1 MSEKTAMNWDDGSW
15 RPDDHADAEHAER
28 AARGA
33 HDGRPPLLEIAD
45 LAVGYRTRRGTVP
58 AVKDVSLTVE
68 RGRVTAIVGESGSG
82 KSTSAM
88 AALGLLPGNAEVSG
102 TIRLDGRSLTG
113 LSEREWRG
121 IRGTRIGLIPQDPNN
136 SLNPVKTIGASVGEG
151 LRIAPRAT
159 RLSASARRRKVIDLL
174 GEVGIDHPEVRYDQF
189 PHQLS
194 GGMKQRAL
202 IAAAVATEPEL
213 IIADEPTS
221 ALDVTVQRAVLDLL
235 DRMRSGLGLGILF
248 ITHDLAVAGD
258 RADRLVVMQGGEV
271 KETGPTDRIL
281 TDPRDPYTKR
291 LLADA
296 PSLVSAVE
304 QATYRPGPATGADAP
319 APLLTV
325 TDLRREFG
333 GGRGGRGGQGA
344 EPFVAV
350 DDVSFTVAPGTT
362 HAIVGESGSGK
373 STLGRMITA
382 FQAPTSGSV
391 TLAASGTVDAAVRID
406 TLDRR
411 GRRDLR
417 RRVQMVYQNPYSSLD
432 PRQTVG
438 KILAEPLRNLTD
450 LSKEQV
456 TDRVREILDRVAL
469 GAGSGSVSGDIAAR
483 RPAELSGGQ
492 RQRVAIARAL
502 ILGPELVVL
511 DEAVSALDVTVQ
523 AQILTLLDELQR
535 DLGLTY
541 VFISHDLSVVREISD
556 TVSVMS
562 HGRQMEY
569 GPTSEIFEHPRTEF
583 TKKLLDAIPGHRY
596 RSGGLNLGL

>member
-1 MSEKTAMNWDDGSW
+1 MTEKPDMNWDDGSW
-15 RPDDHADAEHAER
+15 RPETHEDSGTAASDHAT
-28 AARGA
+28 
-33 HDGRPPLLEIAD
+33 PLLEIRD
-45 LAVGYRTRRGTVP
+45 LAVTYRTRRGGVP

-68 RGRVTAIVGESGSG
+68 RGKVTAIVGESGSG

-88 AALGLLPGNAEVSG
+88 ATLGLLPGNAEVSG
-102 TIRLDGRSLTG
+102 TIKLDGRSITG
-113 LSEREWRG
+113 LSEREWRS

-151 LRIAPRAT
+151 LRIAPKAV
-159 RLSASARRRKVIDLL
+159 RLSASARKKKVLDLL
-174 GEVGIDHPEVRYDQF
+174 EQVGIDNPEVRYDQY

-221 ALDVTVQRAVLDLL
+221 ALDVTVQRTILDLL
-235 DRMRSGLGLGILF
+235 DRMRTELDLGILF

-258 RADRLVVMQGGEV
+258 RADRLVVMQGREV
-271 KETGPTDRIL
+271 KEHGPTDRIL
-281 TDPRDPYTKR
+281 TDPHDPYTRR
-291 LLADA
+291 LLSDA

-304 QATYRPGPATGADAP
+304 QSTYRPGPAPDAT
-319 APLLTV
+319 ALLTV
-325 TDLRREFG
+325 DTLRREFG
-333 GGRGGRGGQGA
+333 GGDD
-344 EPFVAV
+344 PFVAV
-350 DDVSFTVAPGTT
+350 DDVSFTVAAGTT

-373 STLGRMITA
+373 STLARMITA
-382 FQAPTSGSV
+382 FQEPTSGTV
-391 TLAASGTVDAAVRID
+391 TLAGVAGGAGDTGDTADAADPRID
-406 TLDRR
+406 EFGTFSKA

-417 RRVQMVYQNPYSSLD
+417 RRVQMVYQNPFSSLD

-450 LSKEQV
+450 LSKTQISEKV
-456 TDRVREILDRVAL
+456 EAILDRVAL
-469 GAGSGSVSGDIAAR
+469 GSGAGSVSGDVAQR

-502 ILGPELVVL
+502 ILDPELVVL

-523 AQILTLLDELQR
+523 AQILSLLDELQR

-541 VFISHDLSVVREISD
+541 LFISHDLSVVREISD
-556 TVSVMS
+556 TVTVMS
-562 HGRQMEY
+562 HGRQVES
-569 GPTSEIFEHPRTEF
+569 GLTSEIFEHPQDGF

>member
-1 MSEKTAMNWDDGSW
+1 MTEKPDMNWDDGSW
-15 RPDDHADAEHAER
+15 RPETHEDSGTAASDHAT
-28 AARGA
+28 
-33 HDGRPPLLEIAD
+33 PLLEIRD
-45 LAVGYRTRRGTVP
+45 LAVTYRTRRGGVP

-68 RGRVTAIVGESGSG
+68 RGKVTAIVGESGSG

-88 AALGLLPGNAEVSG
+88 ATLGLLPGNAEVSG
-102 TIRLDGRSLTG
+102 TIKLDGRSITG
-113 LSEREWRG
+113 LSEREWRS

-151 LRIAPRAT
+151 LRIAPKAV
-159 RLSASARRRKVIDLL
+159 RLSAADRKKKVLDLL
-174 GEVGIDHPEVRYDQF
+174 GQVGIDNPEVRYDQY

-221 ALDVTVQRAVLDLL
+221 ALDVTVQRTILDLL
-235 DRMRSGLGLGILF
+235 DRMRTELDLGILF

-271 KETGPTDRIL
+271 KEHGPTDRIL
-281 TDPRDPYTKR
+281 TDPHDPYTRR
-291 LLADA
+291 LLSDA
-296 PSLVSAVE
+296 PSLVSAAE
-304 QATYRPGPATGADAP
+304 QSTYRPGPAPDAT
-319 APLLTV
+319 ARLTV
-325 TDLRREFG
+325 DTLRREFG
-333 GGRGGRGGQGA
+333 GGDD
-344 EPFVAV
+344 PFVAV
-350 DDVSFTVAPGTT
+350 DDVSFTVAAGTT

-373 STLGRMITA
+373 STLARMITA
-382 FQAPTSGSV
+382 FQEPTSGTV
-391 TLAASGTVDAAVRID
+391 TLAGVAGDTGDTADAADLRID
-406 TLDRR
+406 EFGTFSKA

-417 RRVQMVYQNPYSSLD
+417 RRVQMVYQNPFSSLD

-450 LSKEQV
+450 LSKTQISEKV
-456 TDRVREILDRVAL
+456 EAILDRVAL
-469 GAGSGSVSGDIAAR
+469 GSGAGSVSGDVAQR

-502 ILGPELVVL
+502 ILDPELVVL

-523 AQILTLLDELQR
+523 AQILSLLDELQR

-541 VFISHDLSVVREISD
+541 LFISHDLSVVREISD
-556 TVSVMS
+556 TVTVMS
-562 HGRQMEY
+562 HGRQVES
-569 GPTSEIFEHPRTEF
+569 GLTSEIFEHPQDAF

>member
-1 MSEKTAMNWDDGSW
+1 MTEKPDMNWDDGSW
-15 RPDDHADAEHAER
+15 RPETHEDSGTAASDHAT
-28 AARGA
+28 
-33 HDGRPPLLEIAD
+33 PLLEIRD
-45 LAVGYRTRRGTVP
+45 LAVTYRTRRGGVP
-58 AVKDVSLTVE
+58 AVKDVSVTVE
-68 RGRVTAIVGESGSG
+68 RGKVTAIVGESGSG

-88 AALGLLPGNAEVSG
+88 ATLGLLPGNAEVSG
-102 TIRLDGRSLTG
+102 TIKLDGRSITG
-113 LSEREWRG
+113 LSEREWRS

-151 LRIAPRAT
+151 LRIAPKAV
-159 RLSASARRRKVIDLL
+159 RLSASARKKKVLDLL
-174 GEVGIDHPEVRYDQF
+174 EQVGIDNPEVRYDQY

-221 ALDVTVQRAVLDLL
+221 ALDVTVQRTILDLL
-235 DRMRSGLGLGILF
+235 DRMRTELDLGILF

-271 KETGPTDRIL
+271 KEHGPTDRIL
-281 TDPRDPYTKR
+281 TDPHDPYTRR
-291 LLADA
+291 LLSDA

-304 QATYRPGPATGADAP
+304 QSTYRPGPAPDAT
-319 APLLTV
+319 ALLTV
-325 TDLRREFG
+325 DTLRREFG
-333 GGRGGRGGQGA
+333 GGDD
-344 EPFVAV
+344 PFVAV
-350 DDVSFTVAPGTT
+350 DDVSFTVAAGTT

-373 STLGRMITA
+373 STLARMITA
-382 FQAPTSGSV
+382 FQEPTSGTV
-391 TLAASGTVDAAVRID
+391 TLAGVAGDTGDTADAADLRID
-406 TLDRR
+406 EFGTFSKA

-417 RRVQMVYQNPYSSLD
+417 RRVQMVYQNPFSSLD

-450 LSKEQV
+450 LSKTQISEKV
-456 TDRVREILDRVAL
+456 EAILDRVAL
-469 GAGSGSVSGDIAAR
+469 GSGAGSVSGDVAQR

-502 ILGPELVVL
+502 ILDPELVVL

-523 AQILTLLDELQR
+523 AQILSLLDELQR

-541 VFISHDLSVVREISD
+541 LFISHDLSVVREISD
-556 TVSVMS
+556 TVTVMS
-562 HGRQMEY
+562 HGRQVES
-569 GPTSEIFEHPRTEF
+569 GLTSEIFEHPQDGF

>member
-1 MSEKTAMNWDDGSW
+1 MTEKPDMNWDDGSW
-15 RPDDHADAEHAER
+15 RPETHEDSGTAASDHAT
-28 AARGA
+28 
-33 HDGRPPLLEIAD
+33 PLLEIRD
-45 LAVGYRTRRGTVP
+45 LAVTYRTRRGGVP

-68 RGRVTAIVGESGSG
+68 RGKVTAIVGESGSG

-102 TIRLDGRSLTG
+102 TIKLDGRSITG
-113 LSEREWRG
+113 LSEREWRS

-136 SLNPVKTIGASVGEG
+136 SLNPVKTIGVSVGEG
-151 LRIAPRAT
+151 LRIAPKAV
-159 RLSASARRRKVIDLL
+159 RLSAAERKNKVLDLL
-174 GEVGIDHPEVRYDQF
+174 EQVGIDNPGVRYDQY

-221 ALDVTVQRAVLDLL
+221 ALDVTVQRTILDLL
-235 DRMRSGLGLGILF
+235 DRMRTELDLGILF

-258 RADRLVVMQGGEV
+258 RADQLVVMQGGEV
-271 KETGPTDRIL
+271 KEHGPTDRIL
-281 TDPRDPYTKR
+281 TDPHDPYTRR
-291 LLADA
+291 LLSDA

-304 QATYRPGPATGADAP
+304 QATYRPGPAPDAT
-319 APLLTV
+319 ALLTV
-325 TDLRREFG
+325 DTLRREFG
-333 GGRGGRGGQGA
+333 GGDD
-344 EPFVAV
+344 PFVAV
-350 DDVSFTVAPGTT
+350 DDVSFTVAAGTT

-373 STLGRMITA
+373 STLARMITA
-382 FQAPTSGSV
+382 FQEPTSGTV
-391 TLAASGTVDAAVRID
+391 TLDDLRID
-406 TLDRR
+406 EFGTFSKA

-417 RRVQMVYQNPYSSLD
+417 RRVQLVYQNPFSSLD

-450 LSKEQV
+450 LSKTQI
-456 TDRVREILDRVAL
+456 REKVEAILDRVAL
-469 GAGSGSVSGDIAAR
+469 GSGAGSVSGDVAQR

-502 ILGPELVVL
+502 ILDPELVVL

-523 AQILTLLDELQR
+523 AQILSLLDELQR

-541 VFISHDLSVVREISD
+541 LFISHDLSVVREISD
-556 TVSVMS
+556 TVTVMS
-562 HGRQMEY
+562 HGRQVES
-569 GPTSEIFEHPRTEF
+569 GLTSEIFEHPQDEF
-583 TKKLLDAIPGHRY
+583 TEKLLDAIPGHRY

>member
-1 MSEKTAMNWDDGSW
+1 MTEKPDMNWDDGSW
-15 RPDDHADAEHAER
+15 RPDIHEASGTAAASGADHAA
-28 AARGA
+28 
-33 HDGRPPLLEIAD
+33 PLLEIRD
-45 LAVGYRTRRGTVP
+45 LAVTYRTRRGGVP

-68 RGRVTAIVGESGSG
+68 RGKVTAIVGESGSG

-88 AALGLLPGNAEVSG
+88 ATLGLLPGNAEVSG
-102 TIRLDGRSLTG
+102 TIKLDGRSITG
-113 LSEREWRG
+113 LSEREWRS

-151 LRIAPRAT
+151 LRIAPKAV
-159 RLSASARRRKVIDLL
+159 RLSAAERKKKVLDLL
-174 GEVGIDHPEVRYDQF
+174 EQVGIDNPGVRYDQY

-221 ALDVTVQRAVLDLL
+221 ALDVTVQRTILDLL
-235 DRMRSGLGLGILF
+235 DRMRTELDLGILF

-258 RADRLVVMQGGEV
+258 RADQLVVMQGGEV
-271 KETGPTDRIL
+271 KEHGPTDRIL
-281 TDPRDPYTKR
+281 TDPHDPYTRR
-291 LLADA
+291 LLSDA

-304 QATYRPGPATGADAP
+304 QSTYRPGPAPDAT
-319 APLLTV
+319 ALLTV
-325 TDLRREFG
+325 DTLRREFG
-333 GGRGGRGGQGA
+333 GGDD
-344 EPFVAV
+344 PFVAV
-350 DDVSFTVAPGTT
+350 DDVSFTVAAGTT

-373 STLGRMITA
+373 STLARMITA
-382 FQAPTSGSV
+382 FQEPTSGTV
-391 TLAASGTVDAAVRID
+391 TLDDLRID
-406 TLDRR
+406 EFGTFSKA

-417 RRVQMVYQNPYSSLD
+417 RRVQLVYQNPFSSLD

-450 LSKEQV
+450 LSKTQISEKV
-456 TDRVREILDRVAL
+456 EAILDRVAL
-469 GAGSGSVSGDIAAR
+469 GSGAGSVSGDVAQR

-502 ILGPELVVL
+502 ILDPELVVL

-523 AQILTLLDELQR
+523 AQILSLLDELQR

-541 VFISHDLSVVREISD
+541 LFISHDLSVVREISD
-556 TVSVMS
+556 TVTVMS
-562 HGRQMEY
+562 HGRQVES
-569 GPTSEIFEHPRTEF
+569 GLTSEIFEHPQDEF

>member
-1 MSEKTAMNWDDGSW
+1 MTEKPDMNWDDGSW
-15 RPDDHADAEHAER
+15 RPETHEDSGTAASDHAT
-28 AARGA
+28 
-33 HDGRPPLLEIAD
+33 PLLEIRD
-45 LAVGYRTRRGTVP
+45 LAVTYRTRRGGVP

-68 RGRVTAIVGESGSG
+68 RGKVTAIVGESGSG

-88 AALGLLPGNAEVSG
+88 ATLGLLPGNAEVSG
-102 TIRLDGRSLTG
+102 TIKLDGRSITG
-113 LSEREWRG
+113 LSEREWRS

-151 LRIAPRAT
+151 LRIAPKAV
-159 RLSASARRRKVIDLL
+159 RLSASARKKKVLELL
-174 GEVGIDHPEVRYDQF
+174 EQVGIDNPEVRYDQY

-221 ALDVTVQRAVLDLL
+221 ALDVTVQRTILDLL
-235 DRMRSGLGLGILF
+235 DRMRTELDLGILF

-271 KETGPTDRIL
+271 KEHGPTDRIL
-281 TDPRDPYTKR
+281 TDPHDPYTRR
-291 LLADA
+291 LLSDA

-304 QATYRPGPATGADAP
+304 QSTYRPGPAPDAT
-319 APLLTV
+319 ALLTV
-325 TDLRREFG
+325 DTLRREFG
-333 GGRGGRGGQGA
+333 GGDD
-344 EPFVAV
+344 PFVAV
-350 DDVSFTVAPGTT
+350 DDVSFTVAAGTT

-373 STLGRMITA
+373 STLARMITA
-382 FQAPTSGSV
+382 FQEPTSGTV
-391 TLAASGTVDAAVRID
+391 TLAGVAGGAGDTGDTADAADLRID
-406 TLDRR
+406 EFGTFSKA

-417 RRVQMVYQNPYSSLD
+417 RRVQMVYQNPFSSLD

-450 LSKEQV
+450 LSKTQISEKV
-456 TDRVREILDRVAL
+456 EAILDRVAL
-469 GAGSGSVSGDIAAR
+469 GSGAGSVSGDVAQR

-502 ILGPELVVL
+502 ILDPELVVL

-523 AQILTLLDELQR
+523 AQILSLLDELQR

-541 VFISHDLSVVREISD
+541 LFISHDLSVVREISD
-556 TVSVMS
+556 TVTVMS
-562 HGRQMEY
+562 HGRQVES
-569 GPTSEIFEHPRTEF
+569 GLTSEIFEHPQDAF

>member
-1 MSEKTAMNWDDGSW
+1 MNWDDGSW
-15 RPDDHADAEHAER
+15 RPETHEDSGTAASDHAT
-28 AARGA
+28 
-33 HDGRPPLLEIAD
+33 PLLEIRD
-45 LAVGYRTRRGTVP
+45 LAVTYRTRRGGVP

-68 RGRVTAIVGESGSG
+68 RGKVTAIVGESGSG

-102 TIRLDGRSLTG
+102 TIKLDGRSITG
-113 LSEREWRG
+113 LSEREWRS

-136 SLNPVKTIGASVGEG
+136 SLNPVKTIGVSVGEG
-151 LRIAPRAT
+151 LRIAPKAV
-159 RLSASARRRKVIDLL
+159 RLSAAERKNKVLDLL
-174 GEVGIDHPEVRYDQF
+174 EQVGIDNPGVRYDQY

-221 ALDVTVQRAVLDLL
+221 ALDVTVQRTILDLL
-235 DRMRSGLGLGILF
+235 DRMRTELDLGILF

-258 RADRLVVMQGGEV
+258 RADQLVVMQGGEV
-271 KETGPTDRIL
+271 KEHGPTDRIL
-281 TDPRDPYTKR
+281 TDPHDPYTRR
-291 LLADA
+291 LLSDA

-304 QATYRPGPATGADAP
+304 QATYRPGPAPDAT
-319 APLLTV
+319 ALLTV
-325 TDLRREFG
+325 DTLRREFG
-333 GGRGGRGGQGA
+333 GGDD
-344 EPFVAV
+344 PFVAV
-350 DDVSFTVAPGTT
+350 DDVSFTVAAGTT

-373 STLGRMITA
+373 STLARMITA
-382 FQAPTSGSV
+382 FQEPTSGTV
-391 TLAASGTVDAAVRID
+391 TLDDLRID
-406 TLDRR
+406 EFGTFSKA

-417 RRVQMVYQNPYSSLD
+417 RRVQLVYQNPFSSLD

-450 LSKEQV
+450 LSKTQI
-456 TDRVREILDRVAL
+456 REKVEAILDRVAL
-469 GAGSGSVSGDIAAR
+469 GSGAGSVSGDVAQR

-502 ILGPELVVL
+502 ILDPELVVL

-523 AQILTLLDELQR
+523 AQILSLLDELQR

-541 VFISHDLSVVREISD
+541 LFISHDLSVVREISD
-556 TVSVMS
+556 TVTVMS
-562 HGRQMEY
+562 HGRQVES
-569 GPTSEIFEHPRTEF
+569 GLTSEIFEHPQDEF
-583 TKKLLDAIPGHRY
+583 TEKLLDAIPGHRY

>member
-1 MSEKTAMNWDDGSW
+1 MNWDDGSW
-15 RPDDHADAEHAER
+15 RPEDHEDADR
-28 AARGA
+28 AG
-33 HDGRPPLLEIAD
+33 HGTPLLEIRD
-45 LAVGYRTRRGTVP
+45 LAVTYRTRRGGVP
-58 AVKDVSLTVE
+58 AVRDVSLTVE
-68 RGRVTAIVGESGSG
+68 RGKVTAIVGESGSG

-88 AALGLLPGNAEVSG
+88 ATLGLLPGNTEVSG
-102 TIRLDGRSLTG
+102 TIKLDGRSITN
-113 LSEREWRG
+113 LSERRWRG

-151 LRIAPRAT
+151 LRIAPKAV
-159 RLSASARRRKVIDLL
+159 RLSASARKEKVIDLL
-174 GEVGIDHPEVRYDQF
+174 TQVGIDNPEVRYDQY

-221 ALDVTVQRAVLDLL
+221 ALDVTVQRTILDLL
-235 DRMRSGLGLGILF
+235 DRMRVELDLGILF

-281 TDPRDPYTKR
+281 TDPRDPYTRR
-291 LLADA
+291 LLSDA

-304 QATYRPGPATGADAP
+304 QSTYRPGPASDA

-325 TDLRREFG
+325 DTLRREFG
-333 GGRGGRGGQGA
+333 GA

-350 DDVSFTVAPGTT
+350 DDISFTVAAGTT

-382 FQAPTSGSV
+382 FQEPTSGTV
-391 TLAASGTVDAAVRID
+391 TLAGVAGDVRID
-406 TLDRR
+406 EFGTFSRA

-438 KILAEPLRNLTD
+438 SILAEPLRNLTD
-450 LSKEQV
+450 LSKAQITEK
-456 TDRVREILDRVAL
+456 VRAILERVAL
-469 GAGSGSVSGDIAAR
+469 GSGAGSVSGDIAAR

-502 ILGPELVVL
+502 ILDPELVVL

-523 AQILTLLDELQR
+523 AQILTLLDELQS

-541 VFISHDLSVVREISD
+541 LFISHDLSVVREISD
-556 TVSVMS
+556 TVTVMS
-562 HGRQMEY
+562 HGRQVES
-569 GPTSEIFEHPRTEF
+569 GLTSEIFEHPRDPF

>member
-1 MSEKTAMNWDDGSW
+1 MTEKPDMNWDDGSW
-15 RPDDHADAEHAER
+15 RPDTHEASGTAAASGADHAA
-28 AARGA
+28 
-33 HDGRPPLLEIAD
+33 PLLEIRD
-45 LAVGYRTRRGTVP
+45 LAVTYRTRRGGVP

-68 RGRVTAIVGESGSG
+68 RGKVTAIVGESGSG

-88 AALGLLPGNAEVSG
+88 ATLGLLPGNAEVSG
-102 TIRLDGRSLTG
+102 TIKLDGRSITG
-113 LSEREWRG
+113 LSEREWRS

-151 LRIAPRAT
+151 LRIAPKAV
-159 RLSASARRRKVIDLL
+159 RLSAAERKNKVLDLL
-174 GEVGIDHPEVRYDQF
+174 EQVGIDNPGVRYDQY

-221 ALDVTVQRAVLDLL
+221 ALDVTVQRTILDLL
-235 DRMRSGLGLGILF
+235 DRMRTELDLGILF

-258 RADRLVVMQGGEV
+258 RADQLVVMQGGEV
-271 KETGPTDRIL
+271 KEHGPTDRIL
-281 TDPRDPYTKR
+281 TDPHDPYTRR
-291 LLADA
+291 LLSDA

-304 QATYRPGPATGADAP
+304 QSTYRPGPAPDAT
-319 APLLTV
+319 ALLTV
-325 TDLRREFG
+325 DTLRREFG
-333 GGRGGRGGQGA
+333 GGDD
-344 EPFVAV
+344 PFVAV
-350 DDVSFTVAPGTT
+350 DDVSFTVAAGTT

-373 STLGRMITA
+373 STLARMITA
-382 FQAPTSGSV
+382 FQEPTSGTV
-391 TLAASGTVDAAVRID
+391 TLDDLRID
-406 TLDRR
+406 EFGTFSKA

-417 RRVQMVYQNPYSSLD
+417 HRVQLVYQNPFSSLD

-450 LSKEQV
+450 LSKTQISEKV
-456 TDRVREILDRVAL
+456 EAILDRVAL
-469 GAGSGSVSGDIAAR
+469 GSGAGSVSGDVAQR

-502 ILGPELVVL
+502 ILDPELVVL

-523 AQILTLLDELQR
+523 AQILSLLDELQR

-541 VFISHDLSVVREISD
+541 LFISHDLSVVREISD
-556 TVSVMS
+556 TVTVMS
-562 HGRQMEY
+562 HGRQVES
-569 GPTSEIFEHPRTEF
+569 GLTSEIFEHPQDEF

>member
-1 MSEKTAMNWDDGSW
+1 MTEKPDMNWDDGSW
-15 RPDDHADAEHAER
+15 RPDTHEASGTAAASGADHAA
-28 AARGA
+28 
-33 HDGRPPLLEIAD
+33 PLLEIRD
-45 LAVGYRTRRGTVP
+45 LAVTYRTRRGGVP

-68 RGRVTAIVGESGSG
+68 RGKVTAIVGESGSG

-88 AALGLLPGNAEVSG
+88 ATLGLLPGNAEVSG
-102 TIRLDGRSLTG
+102 TIKLDGRSITG
-113 LSEREWRG
+113 LSEREWRS

-151 LRIAPRAT
+151 LRIAPKAV
-159 RLSASARRRKVIDLL
+159 RLSAAERKNKVLDLL
-174 GEVGIDHPEVRYDQF
+174 EQVGIDNPGVRYDQY

-221 ALDVTVQRAVLDLL
+221 ALDATVQRTILDLL
-235 DRMRSGLGLGILF
+235 DRMRTELDLGILF

-258 RADRLVVMQGGEV
+258 RADQLVVMQGGEV
-271 KETGPTDRIL
+271 KEHGPTDRIL
-281 TDPRDPYTKR
+281 TDPHDPYTRR
-291 LLADA
+291 LLSDA

-304 QATYRPGPATGADAP
+304 QSTYRPGPAPDAT
-319 APLLTV
+319 ALLTV
-325 TDLRREFG
+325 DTLRREFG
-333 GGRGGRGGQGA
+333 GGDD
-344 EPFVAV
+344 PFVAV
-350 DDVSFTVAPGTT
+350 DDVSFTVAAGTT

-373 STLGRMITA
+373 STLARMITA
-382 FQAPTSGSV
+382 FQEPTSGTV
-391 TLAASGTVDAAVRID
+391 TLDDLRID
-406 TLDRR
+406 EFGTFSKA

-417 RRVQMVYQNPYSSLD
+417 RRVQLVYQNPFSSLD

-450 LSKEQV
+450 LSKTQISEKV
-456 TDRVREILDRVAL
+456 EAILDRVAL
-469 GAGSGSVSGDIAAR
+469 GSGAGSVSGDVAQR

-502 ILGPELVVL
+502 ILDPELVVL

-523 AQILTLLDELQR
+523 AQILSLLDELQR

-541 VFISHDLSVVREISD
+541 LFISHDLSVVREISD
-556 TVSVMS
+556 TVTVMS
-562 HGRQMEY
+562 HGRQVES
-569 GPTSEIFEHPRTEF
+569 GLTSEIFEHPQDEF

>member
-1 MSEKTAMNWDDGSW
+1 MTEKPDMNWDDGSW
-15 RPDDHADAEHAER
+15 RPETHEDSGTAASDHAT
-28 AARGA
+28 
-33 HDGRPPLLEIAD
+33 PLLEIRD
-45 LAVGYRTRRGTVP
+45 LAVTYRTRRGGVP

-68 RGRVTAIVGESGSG
+68 RGKVTAIVGESGSG

-88 AALGLLPGNAEVSG
+88 ATLGLLPGNAEVSG
-102 TIRLDGRSLTG
+102 TIKLDGRSITG
-113 LSEREWRG
+113 LSEREWRS

-151 LRIAPRAT
+151 LRIAPKAV
-159 RLSASARRRKVIDLL
+159 RLSAAERKNKVLDLL
-174 GEVGIDHPEVRYDQF
+174 EQVGIDNPGVRYDQY

-221 ALDVTVQRAVLDLL
+221 ALDVTVQRTILDLL
-235 DRMRSGLGLGILF
+235 DRMRTELDLGILF

-258 RADRLVVMQGGEV
+258 RADQLVVMQGGEV
-271 KETGPTDRIL
+271 KEHGPTDRIL
-281 TDPRDPYTKR
+281 TDPHDPYTRR
-291 LLADA
+291 LLSDA

-304 QATYRPGPATGADAP
+304 QSTYRPGPAPDAT
-319 APLLTV
+319 ALLTV
-325 TDLRREFG
+325 DTLRREFG
-333 GGRGGRGGQGA
+333 GGDD
-344 EPFVAV
+344 PFVAV
-350 DDVSFTVAPGTT
+350 DDVSFTVAAGTT

-373 STLGRMITA
+373 STLARMITA
-382 FQAPTSGSV
+382 FQEPTSGTV
-391 TLAASGTVDAAVRID
+391 TLDDLRID
-406 TLDRR
+406 EFGTFSKA

-417 RRVQMVYQNPYSSLD
+417 RRVQLVYQNPFSSLD

-450 LSKEQV
+450 LSKTQISEKV
-456 TDRVREILDRVAL
+456 EAILDRVAL
-469 GAGSGSVSGDIAAR
+469 GSGAGSVSGDVAQR

-502 ILGPELVVL
+502 ILDPELVVL

-523 AQILTLLDELQR
+523 AQILSLLDELQR

-541 VFISHDLSVVREISD
+541 LFISHDLSVVREISD
-556 TVSVMS
+556 TVTVMS
-562 HGRQMEY
+562 HGRQVES
-569 GPTSEIFEHPRTEF
+569 GLTSEIFEHPQDEF
-583 TKKLLDAIPGHRY
+583 TEKLLYAIPGHRY

>member
-1 MSEKTAMNWDDGSW
+1 MTEKPDMNWDDGSW
-15 RPDDHADAEHAER
+15 RPETHEDSGTAASDHAT
-28 AARGA
+28 
-33 HDGRPPLLEIAD
+33 PLLEIRD
-45 LAVGYRTRRGTVP
+45 LAVTYRTRRGGVP

-68 RGRVTAIVGESGSG
+68 RGKVTAIVGESGSG

-88 AALGLLPGNAEVSG
+88 ATLGLLPGNAEVSG
-102 TIRLDGRSLTG
+102 TIKLDGRSITG
-113 LSEREWRG
+113 LSEREWRS

-151 LRIAPRAT
+151 LRIAPKAV
-159 RLSASARRRKVIDLL
+159 RLSASARKKKVLDLL
-174 GEVGIDHPEVRYDQF
+174 EQVGIDNPEVRYDQY

-221 ALDVTVQRAVLDLL
+221 ALDVTVQRTILDLL
-235 DRMRSGLGLGILF
+235 DRMRTELDLGILF

-271 KETGPTDRIL
+271 KEHGPTDRIL
-281 TDPRDPYTKR
+281 TDPHDPYTRR
-291 LLADA
+291 LLSDA

-304 QATYRPGPATGADAP
+304 QSTYRPGPAPDAT
-319 APLLTV
+319 ALLTV
-325 TDLRREFG
+325 DTLRREFG
-333 GGRGGRGGQGA
+333 GGDD
-344 EPFVAV
+344 PFVAV
-350 DDVSFTVAPGTT
+350 DDVSFTVAAGTT

-373 STLGRMITA
+373 STLARMITA
-382 FQAPTSGSV
+382 FQEPTSGTV
-391 TLAASGTVDAAVRID
+391 TLAGVAGDTGDTADAADLRID
-406 TLDRR
+406 EFGTFSKA

-417 RRVQMVYQNPYSSLD
+417 RRVQMVYQNPFSSLD

-450 LSKEQV
+450 LSKTQISEKV
-456 TDRVREILDRVAL
+456 EAILDRVAL
-469 GAGSGSVSGDIAAR
+469 GSGAGSVSGDVAQR

-502 ILGPELVVL
+502 ILDPELVVL

-523 AQILTLLDELQR
+523 AQILSLLDELQR

-541 VFISHDLSVVREISD
+541 LFISHDLSVVREISD
-556 TVSVMS
+556 TVTVMS
-562 HGRQMEY
+562 HGRQVES
-569 GPTSEIFEHPRTEF
+569 GLTSEIFEHPQDGF

>member
-1 MSEKTAMNWDDGSW
+1 MSTRMDWDDGSW
-15 RPDDHADAEHAER
+15 RPEMHEPHRDTA
-28 AARGA
+28 
-33 HDGRPPLLEIAD
+33 PLLEITD

-58 AVKDVSLTVE
+58 AVRGISLTVAK
-68 RGRVTAIVGESGSG
+68 GRTTAIVGESGSG
-82 KSTSAM
+82 KSTSAL
-88 AALGLLPGNAEVSG
+88 AALGLLPGSAEVSG
-102 TIRLDGRSLTG
+102 TIRLNGQSLTG
-113 LSEREWRG
+113 LSPRQWRS
-121 IRGTRIGLIPQDPNN
+121 IRGVRIGLIPQDPNN
-136 SLNPVKTIGASVGEG
+136 SLNPVKTIGESVGEV
-151 LRIAPRAT
+151 LRIHRRAT
-159 RLSASARRRKVIDLL
+159 GNLDRAARRKRVLELL
-174 GEVGIDHPEVRYDQF
+174 ETVGIDDPEVRYGQY

-202 IAAAVATEPEL
+202 IAAAVAAEPEL

-221 ALDVTVQRAVLDLL
+221 ALDVTVQRTILDLL
-235 DRMRSGLGLGILF
+235 DRMRTELGLGVLF

-281 TDPRDPYTKR
+281 TDPKDPYTRR

-304 QATYRPGPATGADAP
+304 QSTYRPAPATGAP
-319 APLLTV
+319 TPEPLLEV
-325 TDLRREFG
+325 TGLRREFSR
-333 GGRGGRGGQGA
+333 GRGRD
-344 EPFVAV
+344 PLVAV

-373 STLGRMITA
+373 STVARMITA
-382 FQAPTSGSV
+382 FQAPTAGE
-391 TLAASGTVDAAVRID
+391 VRLGDVRVD
-406 TLDRR
+406 TLDRA

-417 RRVQMVYQNPYSSLD
+417 RRVQLVYQNPYSSLD
-432 PRQTVG
+432 PRQSVG
-438 KILAEPLRNLTD
+438 RILAEPLRNLTD
-450 LSKEQV
+450 LSAGE
-456 TDRVREILDRVAL
+456 VREKVTGILDRVAL
-469 GAGSGSVSGDIAAR
+469 GSGSGSVTGDIAQR

-502 ILGPELVVL
+502 ILDPELVVL

-523 AQILTLLDELQR
+523 SQILTLLDELQR

-562 HGRQMEY
+562 HGRQMES
-569 GPTSEIFEHPRTEF
+569 GPTPEIFEHPATEF
-583 TKKLLDAIPGHRY
+583 TGQLLAAIPGERY
-596 RSGGLNLGL
+596 RSGGFNLGL

>member
-1 MSEKTAMNWDDGSW
+1 MTEKPDMNWDDGSW
-15 RPDDHADAEHAER
+15 RPDTHEASGTAAASGAGHAA
-28 AARGA
+28 
-33 HDGRPPLLEIAD
+33 PLLEIRD
-45 LAVGYRTRRGTVP
+45 LAVTYRTRRGGVP
-58 AVKDVSLTVE
+58 AVKNVSVTVE
-68 RGRVTAIVGESGSG
+68 RGKVTAIVGESGSG

-88 AALGLLPGNAEVSG
+88 ATLGLLPGNAEVSG
-102 TIRLDGRSLTG
+102 TIKLDGRSITN
-113 LSEREWRG
+113 LSEREWRS
-121 IRGTRIGLIPQDPNN
+121 IRGTRVGLIPQDPNN

-151 LRIAPRAT
+151 LRIAPKAV
-159 RLSASARRRKVIDLL
+159 RLSASARKRKVLDLL
-174 GEVGIDHPEVRYDQF
+174 EQVGIDNPEVRYDQY

-221 ALDVTVQRAVLDLL
+221 ALDVTVQRTILDLL
-235 DRMRSGLGLGILF
+235 DRMRTELDLGILF

-271 KETGPTDRIL
+271 RETGPTDRIL
-281 TDPRDPYTKR
+281 TDPHDPYTQR
-291 LLADA
+291 LLSDA

-304 QATYRPGPATGADAP
+304 QSTYRTGPAPDAT
-319 APLLTV
+319 PLLTV
-325 TDLRREFG
+325 DTLRREFG
-333 GGRGGRGGQGA
+333 GGGRDSDS
-344 EPFVAV
+344 FVAV

-373 STLGRMITA
+373 STLARMITA
-382 FQAPTSGSV
+382 FQEPTSGNV
-391 TLAASGTVDAAVRID
+391 TLAGTSGDAADLRID
-406 TLDRR
+406 EFSTFSRA

-438 KILAEPLRNLTD
+438 RILAEPLRNLTD
-450 LSKEQV
+450 LSKSQI
-456 TDRVREILDRVAL
+456 REKVDAILDRVAL
-469 GAGSGSVSGDIAAR
+469 GSGAGSVSGDVAQR

-502 ILGPELVVL
+502 ILDPELVVL

-523 AQILTLLDELQR
+523 AQILSLLDELQR

-541 VFISHDLSVVREISD
+541 LFISHDLSVVREISD
-556 TVSVMS
+556 TVTVMS
-562 HGRQMEY
+562 HGRQVES
-569 GPTSEIFEHPRTEF
+569 GLTSEIFEHPQDEF
-583 TKKLLDAIPGHRY
+583 TEKLLDAIPGHRY

>member
-1 MSEKTAMNWDDGSW
+1 MTEKPDMNWDDGSW
-15 RPDDHADAEHAER
+15 RPDTHEASGTAAASGADHAA
-28 AARGA
+28 
-33 HDGRPPLLEIAD
+33 PLLEIRD
-45 LAVGYRTRRGTVP
+45 LAVTYRTRRGGVP

-68 RGRVTAIVGESGSG
+68 RGKVTAIVGESGSG

-88 AALGLLPGNAEVSG
+88 ATLGLLPGNAEVSG
-102 TIRLDGRSLTG
+102 TIKLDGRSITG
-113 LSEREWRG
+113 LSEREWRS

-151 LRIAPRAT
+151 LRIAPKAV
-159 RLSASARRRKVIDLL
+159 RLSAAERKNKVLDLL
-174 GEVGIDHPEVRYDQF
+174 EQVGIDNPGVRYDQY

-221 ALDVTVQRAVLDLL
+221 ALDVTVQRTILDLL
-235 DRMRSGLGLGILF
+235 DRMRTELDLGILF

-258 RADRLVVMQGGEV
+258 RADQLVVMQGGEV
-271 KETGPTDRIL
+271 KEHGPTDRIL
-281 TDPRDPYTKR
+281 TDPHDPYTRR
-291 LLADA
+291 LLSDA

-304 QATYRPGPATGADAP
+304 QSTYRPGPAPDAT
-319 APLLTV
+319 ALLTV
-325 TDLRREFG
+325 DTLRREFG
-333 GGRGGRGGQGA
+333 GGDDL
-344 EPFVAV
+344 FVAV
-350 DDVSFTVAPGTT
+350 DDVSFTVAAGTT

-373 STLGRMITA
+373 STLARMITA
-382 FQAPTSGSV
+382 FQEPTSGTV
-391 TLAASGTVDAAVRID
+391 TLDDLRID
-406 TLDRR
+406 EFGTFSKA

-417 RRVQMVYQNPYSSLD
+417 RRVQLVYQNPFSSLD

-450 LSKEQV
+450 LSKTQISEKV
-456 TDRVREILDRVAL
+456 EAILDRVAL
-469 GAGSGSVSGDIAAR
+469 GSGAGSVSGDVAQR

-502 ILGPELVVL
+502 ILDPELVVL

-523 AQILTLLDELQR
+523 AQILSLLDELQR

-541 VFISHDLSVVREISD
+541 LFISHDLSVVREISD
-556 TVSVMS
+556 TVTVMS
-562 HGRQMEY
+562 HGRQVES
-569 GPTSEIFEHPRTEF
+569 GLTSEIFEHPQDEF

>member
-1 MSEKTAMNWDDGSW
+1 MTEKPDMNWDDGSW
-15 RPDDHADAEHAER
+15 RPETHEDSGTAASDHAT
-28 AARGA
+28 
-33 HDGRPPLLEIAD
+33 PLLEIRD
-45 LAVGYRTRRGTVP
+45 LAVTYRTRRGGVP

-68 RGRVTAIVGESGSG
+68 RGKVTAIVGESGSG

-88 AALGLLPGNAEVSG
+88 ATLGLLPGNAEVSG
-102 TIRLDGRSLTG
+102 TIKLDGRSITG
-113 LSEREWRG
+113 LSEREWRS

-151 LRIAPRAT
+151 LRIAPKAV
-159 RLSASARRRKVIDLL
+159 RLSASARKKKVLDLL
-174 GEVGIDHPEVRYDQF
+174 EQVGLDNPEVRYDQY

-221 ALDVTVQRAVLDLL
+221 ALDVTVQRTILDLL
-235 DRMRSGLGLGILF
+235 DRMRTELDLGILF

-271 KETGPTDRIL
+271 KEHGPTDRIL
-281 TDPRDPYTKR
+281 TDPHDPYTRR
-291 LLADA
+291 LLSDA

-304 QATYRPGPATGADAP
+304 QSTYRPGPAPDAT
-319 APLLTV
+319 ALLTV
-325 TDLRREFG
+325 DTLRREFG
-333 GGRGGRGGQGA
+333 GGDD
-344 EPFVAV
+344 PFVAV
-350 DDVSFTVAPGTT
+350 DDVSFTVAAGTT

-373 STLGRMITA
+373 STLARMITA
-382 FQAPTSGSV
+382 FQEPTSGTV
-391 TLAASGTVDAAVRID
+391 TLAGVAGDTGDTADAADLRID
-406 TLDRR
+406 EFGTFSKA

-417 RRVQMVYQNPYSSLD
+417 RRVQMVYQNPFSSLD

-450 LSKEQV
+450 LSKTQISEKV
-456 TDRVREILDRVAL
+456 EAILDRVAL
-469 GAGSGSVSGDIAAR
+469 GSGAGSVSGDVAQR

-502 ILGPELVVL
+502 ILDPELVVL

-523 AQILTLLDELQR
+523 AQILSLLDELQR

-541 VFISHDLSVVREISD
+541 LFISHDLSVVREISD
-556 TVSVMS
+556 TVTVMS
-562 HGRQMEY
+562 HGRQVES
-569 GPTSEIFEHPRTEF
+569 GLTSEIFEHPQDAF

>member
-1 MSEKTAMNWDDGSW
+1 MTEKPDMNWDDGSW
-15 RPDDHADAEHAER
+15 RPDTHEASGTAASDHAT
-28 AARGA
+28 
-33 HDGRPPLLEIAD
+33 PLLEIRD
-45 LAVGYRTRRGTVP
+45 LAVTYRTRRGGVP

-68 RGRVTAIVGESGSG
+68 RGKVTAIVGESGSG

-88 AALGLLPGNAEVSG
+88 ATLGLLPGNAEVSG
-102 TIRLDGRSLTG
+102 TIKLDGRSITG
-113 LSEREWRG
+113 LSEREWRS

-151 LRIAPRAT
+151 LRIAPKAV
-159 RLSASARRRKVIDLL
+159 RLSAAERKKKILDLL
-174 GEVGIDHPEVRYDQF
+174 EQVGIDNPGVRYNQY

-221 ALDVTVQRAVLDLL
+221 ALDVTVQRTILDLL
-235 DRMRSGLGLGILF
+235 DRMRTELDLGILF

-258 RADRLVVMQGGEV
+258 RADQLVVMQGGEV
-271 KETGPTDRIL
+271 KEHGPTDRIL
-281 TDPRDPYTKR
+281 TDPHDPYTRR
-291 LLADA
+291 LLSDA

-304 QATYRPGPATGADAP
+304 QSTYRPGPAPDAT
-319 APLLTV
+319 ALLTV
-325 TDLRREFG
+325 DTLRREFG
-333 GGRGGRGGQGA
+333 GGDDL
-344 EPFVAV
+344 FVAV
-350 DDVSFTVAPGTT
+350 DDVSFTVAAGTT

-373 STLGRMITA
+373 STLARMITA
-382 FQAPTSGSV
+382 FQEPS
-391 TLAASGTVDAAVRID
+391 SGTVTLDDLRID
-406 TLDRR
+406 EFGTFSKA

-417 RRVQMVYQNPYSSLD
+417 RRVQLVYQNPFSSLD

-450 LSKEQV
+450 LSKTQISEKV
-456 TDRVREILDRVAL
+456 EAILDRVAL
-469 GAGSGSVSGDIAAR
+469 GSGAGSVSGDVAQR

-502 ILGPELVVL
+502 ILDPELVVL

-523 AQILTLLDELQR
+523 AQILSLLDELQR

-541 VFISHDLSVVREISD
+541 LFISHDLSVVREISD
-556 TVSVMS
+556 TVTVMS
-562 HGRQMEY
+562 HGRQVES
-569 GPTSEIFEHPRTEF
+569 GLTSEIFEHPQDEF

>member
-1 MSEKTAMNWDDGSW
+1 MTEKPDMNWDDGSW
-15 RPDDHADAEHAER
+15 RPETHEDSGTAASDHAT
-28 AARGA
+28 
-33 HDGRPPLLEIAD
+33 PLLEIRD
-45 LAVGYRTRRGTVP
+45 LAVTYRTRRGGVP

-68 RGRVTAIVGESGSG
+68 RGKVTAIVGESGSG

-88 AALGLLPGNAEVSG
+88 ATLGLLPGNAEVSG
-102 TIRLDGRSLTG
+102 TIKLDGRSITG
-113 LSEREWRG
+113 LSEREWRS

-151 LRIAPRAT
+151 LRIAPKAV
-159 RLSASARRRKVIDLL
+159 RLSASARKKKVLDLL
-174 GEVGIDHPEVRYDQF
+174 EQVGIDNPEVRYDQY

-221 ALDVTVQRAVLDLL
+221 ALDVTVQRTILDLL
-235 DRMRSGLGLGILF
+235 DRMRTELDLGILF

-271 KETGPTDRIL
+271 KEHGPTDRIL
-281 TDPRDPYTKR
+281 TDPHDPYTRR
-291 LLADA
+291 LLSDA

-304 QATYRPGPATGADAP
+304 QSTYRPGPAPDAT
-319 APLLTV
+319 ALLTV
-325 TDLRREFG
+325 DTLRREFG
-333 GGRGGRGGQGA
+333 GGDD
-344 EPFVAV
+344 PFVAV
-350 DDVSFTVAPGTT
+350 DDVSFTVAAGTT

-373 STLGRMITA
+373 STLARMITA
-382 FQAPTSGSV
+382 FQEPTSGTV
-391 TLAASGTVDAAVRID
+391 TLAGVAGDTGDTADAADLRID
-406 TLDRR
+406 EFGTFSKA

-417 RRVQMVYQNPYSSLD
+417 RRVQMVYQNPFSSLD

-450 LSKEQV
+450 LSKTQISEKV
-456 TDRVREILDRVAL
+456 EAILDRVAL
-469 GAGSGSVSGDIAAR
+469 GSGAGSVSGDVAQR

-502 ILGPELVVL
+502 ILDPELVVL

-523 AQILTLLDELQR
+523 AQILSLLHELQR

-541 VFISHDLSVVREISD
+541 LFISHDLSVVREISD
-556 TVSVMS
+556 TVTVMS
-562 HGRQMEY
+562 HGRQVES
-569 GPTSEIFEHPRTEF
+569 GLTSEIFEHPQDGF

>member
-1 MSEKTAMNWDDGSW
+1 MNWDDGSW
-15 RPDDHADAEHAER
+15 RPEAHEDSGTAGSDHAT
-28 AARGA
+28 
-33 HDGRPPLLEIAD
+33 PLLEIRD
-45 LAVGYRTRRGTVP
+45 LAVTYRTRRGGVP

-68 RGRVTAIVGESGSG
+68 RGKVTAIVGESGSG

-88 AALGLLPGNAEVSG
+88 ATLGLLPGNAEVSG
-102 TIRLDGRSLTG
+102 TIKLDGRSITG
-113 LSEREWRG
+113 LSEREWRS
-121 IRGTRIGLIPQDPNN
+121 IRGTRVGLIPQDPNN

-151 LRIAPRAT
+151 LRIAPKAV
-159 RLSASARRRKVIDLL
+159 RLSASARKKKVLDLL
-174 GEVGIDHPEVRYDQF
+174 EQVGIDNPEVRYDQY

-221 ALDVTVQRAVLDLL
+221 ALDVTVQRTILDLL
-235 DRMRSGLGLGILF
+235 DRMRTELDLGILF

-258 RADRLVVMQGGEV
+258 RADQLVVMQGGEV
-271 KETGPTDRIL
+271 KEHGPTDRIL
-281 TDPRDPYTKR
+281 TDPHDPYTRR
-291 LLADA
+291 LLSDA

-304 QATYRPGPATGADAP
+304 QSTYRPGPAPDAT
-319 APLLTV
+319 ALLTV
-325 TDLRREFG
+325 DTLRREFG
-333 GGRGGRGGQGA
+333 GGDD
-344 EPFVAV
+344 PFVAV
-350 DDVSFTVAPGTT
+350 DDVSFTVAAGTT

-373 STLGRMITA
+373 STLARMITA
-382 FQAPTSGSV
+382 FQEPTSGTV
-391 TLAASGTVDAAVRID
+391 TLDDLRID
-406 TLDRR
+406 EFGTFSKA

-417 RRVQMVYQNPYSSLD
+417 RRVQLVYQNPFSSLD

-450 LSKEQV
+450 LSKTQISEKV
-456 TDRVREILDRVAL
+456 EAILDRVAL
-469 GAGSGSVSGDIAAR
+469 GSGAGSVSGDVAQR

-502 ILGPELVVL
+502 ILDPELVVL

-523 AQILTLLDELQR
+523 AQILSLLDELQR

-541 VFISHDLSVVREISD
+541 LFISHDLSVVREISD
-556 TVSVMS
+556 TVTVMS
-562 HGRQMEY
+562 HGRQVES
-569 GPTSEIFEHPRTEF
+569 GLTSEIFEHPQDEF

>member
-1 MSEKTAMNWDDGSW
+1 MTEKPDMNWDDGSW
-15 RPDDHADAEHAER
+15 RPETHEDSGTAASDHAT
-28 AARGA
+28 
-33 HDGRPPLLEIAD
+33 PLLEIRD
-45 LAVGYRTRRGTVP
+45 LAVTYRTRRGGVP

-68 RGRVTAIVGESGSG
+68 RGKVTAIVGESGSG

-88 AALGLLPGNAEVSG
+88 ATLGLLPGNAEVSG
-102 TIRLDGRSLTG
+102 TIKLDGRSITG
-113 LSEREWRG
+113 LSEREWRS

-151 LRIAPRAT
+151 LRIAPKAV
-159 RLSASARRRKVIDLL
+159 RLSASARKKKVLDLL
-174 GEVGIDHPEVRYDQF
+174 EQVGIDNPEVRYDQY

-221 ALDVTVQRAVLDLL
+221 ALDVTVQRTILDLL
-235 DRMRSGLGLGILF
+235 DRMRTELDLGILF

-271 KETGPTDRIL
+271 KEHGPTDRIL
-281 TDPRDPYTKR
+281 TDPHDPYTRR
-291 LLADA
+291 LLSDA

-304 QATYRPGPATGADAP
+304 QSTYRPGPAPDAT
-319 APLLTV
+319 ALLTV
-325 TDLRREFG
+325 DTLRREFG
-333 GGRGGRGGQGA
+333 GGDD
-344 EPFVAV
+344 PFVAV
-350 DDVSFTVAPGTT
+350 DDVSFTVAAGTT

-373 STLGRMITA
+373 STLARMITA
-382 FQAPTSGSV
+382 FQEPTSGTV
-391 TLAASGTVDAAVRID
+391 TLAGVAGDTGDTADAADLRID
-406 TLDRR
+406 EFGTFSKA

-417 RRVQMVYQNPYSSLD
+417 RRVQMVYQNPFSSLD

-450 LSKEQV
+450 LSKTQISEKV
-456 TDRVREILDRVAL
+456 EAILDRVAL
-469 GAGSGSVSGDIAAR
+469 GSGAGSVSGDVAQR

-502 ILGPELVVL
+502 ILDPELVVL

-523 AQILTLLDELQR
+523 AQILSLLHELQR

-541 VFISHDLSVVREISD
+541 LFISHDLSVVREISD
-556 TVSVMS
+556 TVTVMS
-562 HGRQMEY
+562 HGRQVES
-569 GPTSEIFEHPRTEF
+569 GLTSEIFEHPQDAF

>member
-1 MSEKTAMNWDDGSW
+1 MTEKPDMNWDDGSW
-15 RPDDHADAEHAER
+15 RPDTHEASGTAASDHAT
-28 AARGA
+28 
-33 HDGRPPLLEIAD
+33 PLLEIRD
-45 LAVGYRTRRGTVP
+45 LAVTYRTRRGGVP

-68 RGRVTAIVGESGSG
+68 RGKVTAIVGESGSG

-88 AALGLLPGNAEVSG
+88 ATLGLLPGNAEVSG
-102 TIRLDGRSLTG
+102 TIKLDGRSITG
-113 LSEREWRG
+113 LSEREWRS

-151 LRIAPRAT
+151 LRIAPKAV
-159 RLSASARRRKVIDLL
+159 RLSAAERKNKVLDLL
-174 GEVGIDHPEVRYDQF
+174 EQVGIDNPGVRYDQY

-221 ALDVTVQRAVLDLL
+221 ALDVTVQRTILDLL
-235 DRMRSGLGLGILF
+235 DRMRTELDLGILF

-258 RADRLVVMQGGEV
+258 RADQLVVMQGGEV
-271 KETGPTDRIL
+271 KEHGPTDRIL
-281 TDPRDPYTKR
+281 TDPHDPYTRR
-291 LLADA
+291 LLSDA

-304 QATYRPGPATGADAP
+304 QSTYRPGPAPDAT
-319 APLLTV
+319 ALLTV
-325 TDLRREFG
+325 DTLRREFG
-333 GGRGGRGGQGA
+333 GGDD
-344 EPFVAV
+344 PFVAV
-350 DDVSFTVAPGTT
+350 DDVSFTVAAGTT

-373 STLGRMITA
+373 STLARMITA
-382 FQAPTSGSV
+382 FQEPTSGTV
-391 TLAASGTVDAAVRID
+391 TLDDLRID
-406 TLDRR
+406 EFGTFSKA

-417 RRVQMVYQNPYSSLD
+417 RRVQLVYQNPFSSLD

-450 LSKEQV
+450 LSKTQISEKV
-456 TDRVREILDRVAL
+456 EAILDRVAL
-469 GAGSGSVSGDIAAR
+469 GSGAGSVSGDVAQR

-502 ILGPELVVL
+502 ILDPELVVL

-523 AQILTLLDELQR
+523 AQILSLLDELQR

-541 VFISHDLSVVREISD
+541 LFISHDLSVVREISD
-556 TVSVMS
+556 TVTVMS
-562 HGRQMEY
+562 HGRQVES
-569 GPTSEIFEHPRTEF
+569 GLTSEIFEHPQDEF